1 MTISLEGAREIKDDI
16 VRSIDQA
23 EKSNPELTGVTEGTS
38 SVLLGTTG
46 LLAIKSGI
54 VRLANNEATY
64 GGFGPVLTV
73 AAGVASCVGAVSAG
87 KRAWKCLKYV
97 QDKKK
102 TEKKD

>member
-16 VRSIDQA
+16 SRSIDQA
-23 EKSNPELTGVTEGTS
+23 EKSNPELTGVTEGAS

-73 AAGVASCVGAVSAG
+73 AAGVASCIGAVSTG

-102 TEKKD
+102 EKKD